1 MSKRSSRVSVLAA
14 AAFGA
19 ALVLQS
25 CTCTIKEEQQ
35 AMINSLRA
43 DEAQLN
49 TSITAA
55 EADRAKISKE
65 LRGRQKEVQACS
77 QKKAFVQDKLNAWP
91 TIGPD
96 WTPTTTGQGGQP

>member
-1 MSKRSSRVSVLAA
+1 MTKRTSRASVLAA
-14 AAFGA
+14 AALGA

-49 TSITAA
+49 ASIATA
-55 EADRAKISKE
+55 EGDLAKISKE
-65 LRGRQKEVQACS
+65 LRGRQKEVQDCS
-77 QKKAFVQDKLNAWP
+77 QKKAFVQDKMNAWP
-91 TIGPD
+91 NVWPD
-96 WTPTTTGQGGQP
+96 WNPTSTGQGGQP

>member
-35 AMINSLRA
+35 AMINTLRA

-49 TSITAA
+49 SSISAA
-55 EADRAKISKE
+55 EADLAKITKE
-65 LRGRQKEVQACS
+65 LRGRQKEVQDCS
-77 QKKAFVQDKLNAWP
+77 QKKAFVQDKMNAWP
-91 TIGPD
+91 NVWPD
-96 WTPTTTGQGGQP
+96 WTPTTPVQGGQP